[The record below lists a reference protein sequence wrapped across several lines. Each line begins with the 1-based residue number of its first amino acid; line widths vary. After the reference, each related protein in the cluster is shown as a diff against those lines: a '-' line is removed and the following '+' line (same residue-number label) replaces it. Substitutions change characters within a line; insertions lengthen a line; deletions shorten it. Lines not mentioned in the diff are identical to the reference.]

1 MKLKDVK
8 LENLGSA
15 TKIESY
21 KNKTTIAGG
30 KGDWEQIEERIETY
44 KEELNQ
50 TESMHECERIQE
62 RITKLAS
69 GIAVIRVGAATEI
82 EMIEK
87 KHRIE
92 DALEAVKS
100 AQAEGILPGGGVAL
114 YRASETIGR
123 SDLEGDELLGFN
135 IIKDIATEP
144 IRQLAKNSGVSADII
159 LEKVKN
165 SQEEEGYNFANHT
178 IIDMY
183 DNGIIDPLRVTKTAL
198 LNAVSVAS
206 TLLTTNYAIIEE

>member
-1 MKLKDVK
+1 MSNQPEKPPTIDQVDTNKLS
-8 LENLGSA
+8 L
-15 TKIESY
+15 IERL
-21 KNKTTIAGG
+21 T
-30 KGDWEQIEERIETY
+30 R
-44 KEELNQ
+44 
-50 TESMHECERIQE
+50 
-62 RITKLAS
+62 LAS
-69 GIAVIRVGAATEI
+69 GIALIKVGAHTEV

-114 YRASETIGR
+114 YRASETIGA
-123 SDLEGDELLGFN
+123 SDLTGDTLLGFN
-135 IIKDIATEP
+135 IIKEIATEP

-165 SQEEEGYNFANHT
+165 SQEEEGYNFASHT
-178 IIDMY
+178 ITDMY